1 MEEVV
6 VLSFKPW
13 DGQDQMHPHKEKS
26 PSFLHTACYAL
37 ILKKRKK
44 GGENCLYICASAHVY
59 VCLHKPVCVHCVCT
73 CLSIFSMYIHMD
85 LEMYACMCV

>member
-26 PSFLHTACYAL
+26 PSFLHTACFAK
-37 ILKKRKK
+37 ILKKKRVRIVSIFVLLHMCMSVFISQSVCIVYVHV
-44 GGENCLYICASAHVY
+44 CLYSPCISTWV
-59 VCLHKPVCVHCVCT
+59 
-73 CLSIFSMYIHMD
+73 
-85 LEMYACMCV
+85 